1 MSFLIALAIYFSIGA
16 SITGVLMFLSWYNG
30 NDVTVGDIG
39 RAVLVTILWPTGMF
53 LLIVEAIN
61 RIIDKRDS
69 VVISG
74 KASSKV
80 LKALKDS
87 D

>member
-1 MSFLIALAIYFSIGA
+1 
-16 SITGVLMFLSWYNG
+16 MFLSWYNG

-39 RAVLVTILWPTGMF
+39 RAVLVTILWPAGMF

-61 RIIDKRDS
+61 CIIDKRDS